1 MFPCEM
7 ARYIAGFSREA
18 RKSGRF
24 RWLYHPTRPASN
36 VCTSTTHPQLSR
48 YGQTPKTIAGQTAD
62 RGLTGSVL
70 SISEHSAGIF
80 WQQPAA
86 PDAAA
91 VQLVAAAVAPDG
103 RSGAPDAVAAAGP
116 PEGVAVPPFGA
127 VAVLASPSAEPDA
140 AGVAAAQPGVV
151 AQPVEFAAEA
161 SARPAEPALEALLRP
176 WVAAGVAV

>member
-1 MFPCEM
+1 LLHRRCDGDAAA
-7 ARYIAGFSREA
+7 ARNGVRS
-18 RKSGRF
+18 
-24 RWLYHPTRPASN
+24 
-36 VCTSTTHPQLSR
+36 
-48 YGQTPKTIAGQTAD
+48 D
-62 RGLTGSVL
+62 RRQRSDRLLL

-91 VQLVAAAVAPDG
+91 EQLVAAAVAPDG

-116 PEGVAVPPFGA
+116 PEGVAARPFGA

-140 AGVAAAQPGVV
+140 AGVAAQPGVV

-161 SARPAEPALEALLRP
+161 SARPAESALEALLRP
-176 WVAAGVAV
+176 